1 MKLQVVMAVME
12 GIVQG
17 KRIDFELDV
26 KSNLYIASC
35 EGRAFG
41 VAKRLLTGKKRQ
53 FKKLG
58 DSFSGVAVKVRPEM
72 RDMEVKIRRERRKPW
87 KARC

>member
-1 MKLQVVMAVME
+1 MKLQVLMAVRE
-12 GIVQG
+12 GIAQG
-17 KRIDFELDV
+17 KRIDFELDK

-41 VAKRLLTGKKRQ
+41 VVKSLLTGKKRQ
-53 FKKLG
+53 FKRLG
-58 DSFSGVAVKVRPEM
+58 DSFSGVAVKVRPEI
-72 RDMEVKIRRERRKPW
+72 RDMEVKIRRERRKSW